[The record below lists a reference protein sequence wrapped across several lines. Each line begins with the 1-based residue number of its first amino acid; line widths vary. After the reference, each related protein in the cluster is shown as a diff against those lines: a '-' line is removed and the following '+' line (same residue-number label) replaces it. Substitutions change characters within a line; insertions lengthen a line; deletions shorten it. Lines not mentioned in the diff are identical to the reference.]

1 MPSLDF
7 HHKSPCDGELG
18 AESETVTLAL
28 PPLAEEDISKLSPT
42 WFIVMFVPA
51 TNEPLNIPVSSNVLI
66 TEPLTISVPS
76 NVLITEPLTTLV
88 PSKFLNTLPLTI
100 SVPSNVLITEPLTI
114 LLPSVI

>member
-76 NVLITEPLTTLV
+76 NVLITEPLT
-88 PSKFLNTLPLTI
+88 
-100 SVPSNVLITEPLTI
+100 I
-114 LLPSVI
+114 LLPSVIWDEPLIVPLGKEPITFAEPLIFPAGT